1 MARKNIIIR
10 LACLLALYASERA
23 GLVFAGPA
31 NPRTVTV
38 TQRDGTRI
46 RIRVHGD
53 EFNGYVTT
61 EEGYSLAADKDGD
74 WAFATLGKDGLLK
87 PTQIKAKPENRLT
100 DSERRILDS
109 SLARNLIPTGRTELQ
124 QRLMS
129 ASLSYSFRTRSYG
142 RLDNLVP
149 PLIDGSTW
157 RAEGNKRLLVIL
169 AEYPDVPFTEGGKA
183 AFNELLNSENYTKG
197 GATGSV
203 RKYFQDNSNGQF
215 CPDFTVAGPYVLSEK
230 QKWYK
235 DRPEEMAA
243 EVISLADKDVDY
255 SLFAENGTVRDIF
268 IFYSGGAE
276 SNGDPNGIWP
286 HRTWIN
292 KISLD
297 GVTIS
302 GYACS
307 SELESGVAGNNT
319 LASIGTFCHEFG
331 HIIGL
336 PDLYDTAQS
345 NSTVGTPA
353 SFSLMAIGSYN
364 NGGRTPP
371 SLSILERWMLGWS
384 EPESLESSGEYTLP
398 AITEGK
404 GYLIKTRRNDDYYL
418 LECRGA
424 GKNVWDTKEYL
435 DFWKQG
441 ADWGLLVYH
450 VIKDNNSWIWN
461 RVNVSQG
468 NERYKIFYS
477 NPKGRQGF
485 EPKDIPGHCFFPG
498 EGNVTSIYSGSDS
511 DFVSA
516 DGKET
521 IVEIPSIRLDKAD
534 GSVSLSVTER
544 NASIKDIK
552 PKVFQHDIL
561 LCWTDEDSS
570 EWTVDWKAEDD
581 KTAAVSTRK
590 VYTTSAHIPMLE
602 AGKDYSVTITNES
615 GGRITISL
623 RTEKSGGAL
632 PRIGLFQTT
641 MKSGNMLLMMLVD
654 CGEIRDIEW
663 KVDGTNSKA
672 YTKPS
677 AGEHY
682 IQAKLTRQDGT
693 VEYFGRFIDI
703 TE

>member
-1 MARKNIIIR
+1 MTRKSIIIR
-10 LACLLALYASERA
+10 FVCLLALCATERA
-23 GLVFAGPA
+23 VLVFAGPA

-38 TQRDGTRI
+38 TQSDGTKLRV
-46 RIRVHGD
+46 RVHGD

-61 EEGYSLAADKDGD
+61 EEGYALAADKDGD
-74 WAFATLGKDGLLK
+74 WAFATLGKDGLLQ
-87 PTQIKAKPENRLT
+87 PTRIKAKPENRLT
-100 DSERRILDS
+100 EAERRGLGS
-109 SLARNLIPTGRTELQ
+109 ALVKNLIPAGLTELQ

-129 ASLSYSFRTRSYG
+129 ANRTYSFRTRSSG
-142 RLDNLVP
+142 RLDNLAP
-149 PLIDGSTW
+149 PLLDGSTW
-157 RAEGNKRLLVIL
+157 RADGEKRLLVIL
-169 AEYPDVPFTEGGKA
+169 AEYPDVPFTEGSKA

-203 RKYFQDNSNGQF
+203 RKYFQDNSNGRF
-215 CPDFTVAGPYVLSEK
+215 NPDFTVVGPYVLSEK

-235 DRPEEMAA
+235 NRPEEMAA

-255 SLFAENGTVRDIF
+255 SQFAENGAVRDIF

-319 LASIGTFCHEFG
+319 LTAIGTFCHEFG

-345 NSTVGTPA
+345 SSTVNTPA

-371 SLSILERWMLGWS
+371 PLSILERWMLGWS

-404 GYLIKTRRNDDYYL
+404 GYLIKTRRNDDYFL

-435 DFWKQG
+435 DFWKLG

-450 VIKDNNSWIWN
+450 VLKDSDSWTRN
-461 RVNVSQG
+461 KVNVSQG
-468 NERYKIFYS
+468 NERFKIFYS
-477 NPKGRQGF
+477 NPKGRQEI
-485 EPKDIPGHCFFPG
+485 EPQYIPGHCFFPG
-498 EGNVTSIYSGSDS
+498 EGNVTSIYSDS
-511 DFVSA
+511 HSGFSSA
-516 DGKET
+516 DGRET
-521 IVEIPSIRLDKAD
+521 IVEIPSIRLDNAE
-534 GSVSLSVTER
+534 GSVKLSVTER

-561 LCWTDEDSS
+561 LCWTDETSS

-581 KTAAVSTRK
+581 KTAAISTQK
-590 VYTTSAHIPMLE
+590 VNSSSVHIPMLDTD
-602 AGKDYSVTITNES
+602 KDYSVTITGDS
-615 GGRITISL
+615 GGKITLSF
-623 RTEKSGGAL
+623 RTEKAGGAF
-632 PRIGLFQTT
+632 PRIGVFQTT
-641 MKSGNMLLMMLVD
+641 MKSEDMLLMTLVD
-654 CGEIRDIEW
+654 CGAIRDIEW

-672 YTKPS
+672 YTKLS

-682 IQAKLTRQDGT
+682 IQAKLTRQDGA
-693 VEYFGRFIDI
+693 VEYFGRFINI